1 MNRQRATV
9 SAVLDHVALDTGE
22 RTAPADE
29 PTDSSGTNLPPDEA
43 TVSFSAPVRNAR
55 SHWLA
60 PVAEWSR
67 CDSSQRDHTGG
78 GPPGCC
84 CSAACSPHR
93 GEVPA
98 GADRNTP
105 AATVGKDG
113 SDVVTPPGAGIVI
126 RLLLGV
132 VVHLVA
138 NAAGLLVAATL
149 LEGMSV
155 SGVAFVVA
163 VGIFTVV
170 QAVIGP
176 MVRQAAV
183 KNLNALVGGTAL
195 VVTFLGL
202 LVTTVVSD
210 GLSID
215 GVTTWVLATVIVWL
229 AAMVAALLLPVLL
242 AKRAVAERQS

>member
-1 MNRQRATV
+1 
-9 SAVLDHVALDTGE
+9 
-22 RTAPADE
+22 
-29 PTDSSGTNLPPDEA
+29 
-43 TVSFSAPVRNAR
+43 
-55 SHWLA
+55 
-60 PVAEWSR
+60 
-67 CDSSQRDHTGG
+67 
-78 GPPGCC
+78 
-84 CSAACSPHR
+84 
-93 GEVPA
+93 
-98 GADRNTP
+98 
-105 AATVGKDG
+105 
-113 SDVVTPPGAGIVI
+113 VI